1 MKTHAAT
8 IILGILMIT
17 WVSLNSWASDQ
28 DRNTSLDQ
36 QQNPEI
42 RRELTSNGE
51 TMEEVK
57 KKQTVRQYK
66 SGAARGS
73 SGGVAPGLD
82 NHRSRHPTA
91 ELSTAITQGAWRQIT
106 TNHRDYRTTIPLM

>member
-1 MKTHAAT
+1 MKTHATT

-57 KKQTVRQYK
+57 KNKRSDNINQERREDLLEELLQDSTTT
-66 SGAARGS
+66 GAAI
-73 SGGVAPGLD
+73 P
-82 NHRSRHPTA
+82 
-91 ELSTAITQGAWRQIT
+91 
-106 TNHRDYRTTIPLM
+106 HRDSPSPSPKEPGGK

>member
-1 MKTHAAT
+1 MKTHATT

-57 KKQTVRQYK
+57 KNKRSDNINQERREDLLEELLQDSTTT
-66 SGAARGS
+66 GAAIPQRNS
-73 SGGVAPGLD
+73 PPPSPKEPGGK
-82 NHRSRHPTA
+82 
-91 ELSTAITQGAWRQIT
+91 
-106 TNHRDYRTTIPLM
+106 

>member
-8 IILGILMIT
+8 IILGILMII

-57 KKQTVRQYK
+57 KNKRSDNINQERREDLLEELLQDSTTT
-66 SGAARGS
+66 GAAIPHRNS
-73 SGGVAPGLD
+73 PPPSPKEPGGK
-82 NHRSRHPTA
+82 
-91 ELSTAITQGAWRQIT
+91 
-106 TNHRDYRTTIPLM
+106 

>member
-8 IILGILMIT
+8 IILGILMII

-57 KKQTVRQYK
+57 KNKR
-66 SGAARGS
+66 S
-73 SGGVAPGLD
+73 D
-82 NHRSRHPTA
+82 NINQERREDLLE
-91 ELSTAITQGAWRQIT
+91 ELLQ
-106 TNHRDYRTTIPLM
+106 

>member
-1 MKTHAAT
+1 MKTHATT

-51 TMEEVK
+51 TMEEVRK
-57 KKQTVRQYK
+57 NKLFDNINQERREDLLEELLQDSTTT
-66 SGAARGS
+66 GA
-73 SGGVAPGLD
+73 VTP
-82 NHRSRHPTA
+82 HRNSPQPSPK
-91 ELSTAITQGAWRQIT
+91 EPEGK
-106 TNHRDYRTTIPLM
+106 